1 MTYTIPAEGGQSL
14 TGFLVDQRSDKYVS
28 GHPCPF
34 IQVTAAPSAAPTH
47 SLTTGAASKTGS
59 YVYYTAYKCK
69 TGRTTKS
76 SASTAATP
84 TAQDVIVTAATPPAD
99 TEIEHVLLYREDN
112 GDGIIRLVHTYYDPA
127 GSMVW
132 TDALLDNDPL
142 INNLNTPAAV
152 NETGGNGGAL
162 FSALAS
168 FEGEIDAKKLV
179 ITQLTGTVL
188 SPAKYPGPI
197 QIPAGYKHALESGL
211 TVPTLAAILGEPVET
226 MTADGIWVYDWTPSV
241 SIRKPRTLSIVHY
254 PGGTVRPI
262 WLHGIAVSGVEWD
275 VKGGAVA
282 SSSVKAMGTHF
293 NLCGVGK
300 VIGTPNADYP
310 YAPVMLGFRQD
321 ADAATKVLRAK
332 VITVNSDHLIW
343 KVVRGTSPGT
353 YGATTFKTYFDSS
366 SKKQTK
372 YAAQVSDRV
381 RVVDSNGGE
390 ELGPDT
396 WNSMY
401 PFTIIVPGAL
411 DQLNVDDVFEYQAD
425 GDALIPGAGS
435 TPGTPDTEYTG
446 IPARQIN
453 HPNFSA
459 AHLQFL
465 RGASAATDALD
476 FQEGKF
482 SLDWGMDPTI
492 NVGPESMT
500 TNQFTRKGNLAF
512 KASLVRELIDR
523 EFQIAQLKGT
533 NYVSVFRFQGEKPIT
548 QPGTRSTYRELI
560 QVSVSQLSVN
570 DTKAPTASSDT
581 TKETLNFEAE
591 QLQDG
596 SDSITFKVQT
606 PIRTVFR

>member
-1 MTYTIPAEGGQSL
+1 MTYTIPAVGGQSL
-14 TGFLVDQRSDKYVS
+14 TGFLPEQRSDKYVA

-34 IQVTAAPSAAPTH
+34 IQVTAAPAAAPTTA
-47 SLTTGAASKTGS
+47 LITGAASKTGS
-59 YVYYTAYKCK
+59 VVYSAAYKCK
-69 TGRTTKS
+69 TGKTIQ
-76 SASTAATP
+76 SADSIAATP
-84 TAQDVIVTAATPPAD
+84 VAQDVTVTAATPPAD
-99 TEIEHVLLYREDN
+99 TEIEHVILYRADN
-112 GDGIIRLVHTYYDPA
+112 GGGKRRVHTYYDPA

-132 TDALLDNDPL
+132 TDTFLIDDPL
-142 INNLNTPAAV
+142 LNNLDTPVTV

-179 ITQLTGTVL
+179 IAQLTGTVL

-226 MTADGIWVYDWTPSV
+226 MTADGIWVYDWVPSV

-262 WLHGIAVSGVEWD
+262 WLFGIAVSGLEWD

-293 NLCGVGK
+293 NLCGIGK
-300 VIGTPNADYP
+300 AIGTANPDYP

-321 ADAATKVLRAK
+321 ADAVTKVLRAK
-332 VITVNSDHLIW
+332 VVTVNSDHLIW
-343 KVVRGTSPGT
+343 KVVRGTTPGT
-353 YGATTFKTYFDSS
+353 YGATTFLTYFDAT

-401 PFTIIVPGAL
+401 PFTIIVPGPL
-411 DQLNVDDVFEYQAD
+411 DQLNVDDIFEYQAD
-425 GDALIPGAGS
+425 GDTLIPGAGS
-435 TPGTPDTEYTG
+435 TPGTPGTEFTG
-446 IPARQIN
+446 IPARAVN

-465 RGASAATDALD
+465 RGTSAATDALD

-482 SLDWGMDPTI
+482 QLDWGMDPTI

-500 TNQFTRKGNLAF
+500 TNQFTRKGNLSF

-581 TKETLNFEAE
+581 TKETLTFEAE

-596 SDSITFKVQT
+596 SDSITIKVQT